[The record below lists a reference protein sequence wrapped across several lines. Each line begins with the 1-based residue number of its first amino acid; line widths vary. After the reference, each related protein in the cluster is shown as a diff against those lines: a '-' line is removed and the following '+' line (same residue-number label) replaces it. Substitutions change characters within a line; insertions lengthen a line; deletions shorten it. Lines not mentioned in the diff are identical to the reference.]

1 MRWCVIGAGGIA
13 DRRMIPAILKDK
25 DSKLVAVMDRVKET
39 AEKIGQKY
47 NVSCFTD
54 ITDMLQNT
62 DCDARI

>member
-39 AEKIGQKY
+39 AEKIGQ
-47 NVSCFTD
+47 N
-54 ITDMLQNT
+54 IM
-62 DCDARI
+62 